1 MTTVLGL
8 KAEKGKKGIIMAS
21 DLQGTAGDQKSI
33 IRKLHINKSR
43 NAVFGIA
50 GIYDQEF
57 ENFLEELKED
67 KYDIEQI
74 VETGIFPELLGLNL
88 NRWDNQIPD
97 DTYNGLFL
105 ATNFEEEP
113 KLYTCWPLGGVEE
126 RLGIYMGSGS
136 QYVEEYLDSEQIIS
150 LAKGRRDPLDSNNI
164 TLEQGIDLAE
174 TALNFAIHD
183 LYSGGLDM
191 MIKTKEE
198 IYDSP
203 ELKEER
209 DKGRKRAIKKI
220 KNKINY
226 S

>member
-1 MTTVLGL
+1 
-8 KAEKGKKGIIMAS
+8 
-21 DLQGTAGDQKSI
+21 
-33 IRKLHINKSR
+33 
-43 NAVFGIA
+43 
-50 GIYDQEF
+50 
-57 ENFLEELKED
+57 
-67 KYDIEQI
+67 
-74 VETGIFPELLGLNL
+74 
-88 NRWDNQIPD
+88 
-97 DTYNGLFL
+97 
-105 ATNFEEEP
+105 
-113 KLYTCWPLGGVEE
+113 
-126 RLGIYMGSGS
+126 MGSGS

-191 MIKTKEE
+191 MIITKEE